1 MAGFVAPA
9 FGLPDV
15 GDVVNS
21 ALNKIGKE
29 IWRFSDY
36 VTKTVFKMLDDR
48 IQPTLTYDAAGPL
61 GRIYPIT
68 LWLGLFLAVA
78 FAFVQLAAIALEG
91 GVGFG
96 DFAKRI
102 GIWMMAT
109 TIGLTLLEL
118 LNGASSMTAKGII
131 STAFETDSWQGVSN
145 SSTFGEAAVGNLAGL
160 QLALL
165 SILVLIPFALGF
177 AILMLIREGSLTILA
192 ATFPILVAG
201 LMHAKLQKWFWTGLR
216 WFMALLFMPVVIAIG
231 MAIGNSMAKGVST
244 SADEGVFGAALVAG
258 VVNWLSLIAPLVLFK
273 LFAFVDPN
281 TAAGANFRAGGGLGK
296 ALAGAAAGG
305 AVGGVAGAAA
315 GALSGLGSGGGG
327 TGSSDGADEGSGSS
341 GGGDP
346 VGDSNGGQGGQE
358 MAVAAAA
365 TGGQAG
371 VLGAMKHMG
380 GSGLSK
386 ALSASSKFA
395 DATKSETAGAL
406 DNLDAIGAGH
416 RGYGSQQAKQQRG
429 AGRGPGPAGSP
440 ADGGG
445 DDLHESPA
453 PSTSPGGGDAG
464 DQGPDMDEAMEQP
477 APPAP
482 VYHEGPEGSEH
493 RGSLSGGRRP
503 PREPERRDPPP
514 RVNGRRPRPRR
525 PGDQPRGGDFDYTDD
540 TNGEQR

>member
-21 ALNKIGKE
+21 VMNRIGKE
-29 IWRFSDY
+29 VWRFSDY

-61 GRIYPIT
+61 GRVYPVT

-78 FAFVQLAAIALEG
+78 FGFVQLAVIAWEG

-118 LNGASSMTAKGII
+118 LNGASSVTAKGII
-131 STAFETDSWQGVSN
+131 STAFETDNWQGVSN
-145 SSTFGEAAVGNLAGL
+145 SSTFGEAAVGNLAGA

-201 LMHAKLQKWFWTGLR
+201 LLHSKLQKWFWTGLR

-258 VVNWLSLIAPLVLFK
+258 VVNWLSLIAPMVLFK

-327 TGSSDGADEGSGSS
+327 GGSGDGAEEGSGS
-341 GGGDP
+341 GGDP
-346 VGDSNGGQGGQE
+346 VGDSGGGQGQE

-406 DNLDAIGAGH
+406 DSLDAMGAGH
-416 RGYGSQQAKQQRG
+416 RGYGSQQAKQRSAARSAGSG
-429 AGRGPGPAGSP
+429 AGGSSD
-440 ADGGG
+440 AGGG
-445 DDLHESPA
+445 DELYESPA
-453 PSTSPGGGDAG
+453 PSTRPGGDDAG
-464 DQGPDMDEAMEQP
+464 DPPDSDDAMEPPVP
-477 APPAP
+477 AAP
-482 VYHEGPEGSEH
+482 VQHEGSDGAER
-493 RGSLSGGRRP
+493 RGGSGGRRP
-503 PREPERRDPPP
+503 PREPERRDPPR
-514 RVNGRRPRPRR
+514 RVNGRRPRTRR
-525 PGDQPRGGDFDYTDD
+525 PGEQPRGGDYDYTDD
-540 TNGEQR
+540 MNGEQR